1 MSADDISPVEPVREQ
16 HENEVH
22 VQDAPAAKRRPRLD
36 LSDPRERRR
45 GKSIFGLV
53 LGTLNKAK
61 VEDRE
66 RNASE
71 AAKKRQLIDQ
81 RLQAKLRKETDA
93 SRRSEDA
100 KKDKTAA
107 NRKEEELQLRDS
119 IHKLRRARL
128 PLLANFL
135 LTSDAVP
142 TDEADAPTAPSRD
155 ALAGPPRTQPAPL
168 YYLPAVLTPAQE
180 IFLARRKAE
189 VHDAAEKEWAEFAAE
204 RAAGVEEIW
213 EMRERVR
220 EEQDRKKAERESRE
234 EAAVEA
240 KGMEVDEPVVEVVKE
255 ETKQASKVEPVVVV
269 VEKVEAKEES
279 KPEEKDDA
287 MQADD
292 DDAVEY

>member
-1 MSADDISPVEPVREQ
+1 MI
-16 HENEVH
+16 
-22 VQDAPAAKRRPRLD
+22 RL
-36 LSDPRERRR
+36 LE
-45 GKSIFGLV
+45 LV
-53 LGTLNKAK
+53 NDGGHGG
-61 VEDRE
+61 
-66 RNASE
+66 
-71 AAKKRQLIDQ
+71 
-81 RLQAKLRKETDA
+81 
-93 SRRSEDA
+93 
-100 KKDKTAA
+100 
-107 NRKEEELQLRDS
+107 EELELS
-119 IHKLRRARL
+119 ARL
-128 PLLANFL
+128 VGIDKGRRVQQDLLRVDCDRAL
-135 LTSDAVP
+135 PV
-142 TDEADAPTAPSRD
+142 SRVTTW
-155 ALAGPPRTQPAPL
+155 PPRTQPAPL

-204 RAAGVEEIW
+204 RAAGVEEIR

>member
-1 MSADDISPVEPVREQ
+1 MSAD
-16 HENEVH
+16 
-22 VQDAPAAKRRPRLD
+22 AARA
-36 LSDPRERRR
+36 S
-45 GKSIFGLV
+45 SGLV

-66 RNASE
+66 RNAGE
-71 AAKKRQLIDQ
+71 AAKKRRLIDQ

-135 LTSDAVP
+135 LTSDAVA

-240 KGMEVDEPVVEVVKE
+240 KGMEVDEPVVEVVKVMKE
-255 ETKQASKVEPVVVV
+255 ETKRASKVEPVVV

-279 KPEEKDDA
+279 KSEEKDDA